1 MSNSISISNPDKL
14 ISLEVGPYGA
24 GDKLGGVL
32 DLSIFT
38 IATDIKISGLDITEL
53 GTSFPSNLVN
63 FNASSNKLKD
73 IPTSF
78 SVPDSIL
85 NFDLSRNNLSKDDI
99 EVILDAFET
108 RTNNNV
114 TAISPQPIIDVSK
127 FGNAII
133 TSSDST
139 QLNLINSLQSLGWN
153 VKYNEAE
160 YVLSTTT
167 FRIYEGGA
175 DFTIDIERT
184 ATNVDDN
191 TLVDYEYGLINNVDN
206 TRISSSVVSGQ
217 FTIIDNKASATFNVP
232 IDAGIDEYQEDHT
245 WFIATTLGVGD
256 TELRLD
262 VVDRTVVPYTLTAT
276 NLQYEN
282 RNFDIVLAMNS
293 VDLPLGYQIPIGTTV
308 PYTISGIQAEDIQ
321 ESLRGNFV
329 FVDDGLGNS
338 PATSGN
344 ECSITINVIADG
356 ILEGPENLIITLDDY
371 PAPEGTSVSN
381 WPAAESIRIYDQRI

>member
-114 TAISPQPIIDVSK
+114 TAISPQPIID
-127 FGNAII
+127 
-133 TSSDST
+133 
-139 QLNLINSLQSLGWN
+139 
-153 VKYNEAE
+153 
-160 YVLSTTT
+160 
-167 FRIYEGGA
+167 
-175 DFTIDIERT
+175 
-184 ATNVDDN
+184 
-191 TLVDYEYGLINNVDN
+191 
-206 TRISSSVVSGQ
+206 
-217 FTIIDNKASATFNVP
+217 
-232 IDAGIDEYQEDHT
+232 
-245 WFIATTLGVGD
+245 
-256 TELRLD
+256 
-262 VVDRTVVPYTLTAT
+262 
-276 NLQYEN
+276 
-282 RNFDIVLAMNS
+282 
-293 VDLPLGYQIPIGTTV
+293 
-308 PYTISGIQAEDIQ
+308 
-321 ESLRGNFV
+321 
-329 FVDDGLGNS
+329 
-338 PATSGN
+338 
-344 ECSITINVIADG
+344 
-356 ILEGPENLIITLDDY
+356 
-371 PAPEGTSVSN
+371 
-381 WPAAESIRIYDQRI
+381 